1 MRHGPGRPPIGR
13 EPLPTGR
20 KCAAMDRGR
29 ARTVP
34 SVGVADTVSAWVE
47 MASEGWLQRWRL
59 QRGRQR
65 WRAAQVMTGAR
76 RRTDF
81 IVENFS
87 LSWCDGRHDRR
98 TAFTLQAC
106 TTAVCPFRPRQD
118 HPLAEF
124 ALARKRS
131 AVECFA
137 ACATKLFPV

>member
-1 MRHGPGRPPIGR
+1 MGGG
-13 EPLPTGR
+13 GF
-20 KCAAMDRGR
+20 RGL
-29 ARTVP
+29 ASEV
-34 SVGVADTVSAWVE
+34 VA
-47 MASEGWLQRWRL
+47 ASEG
-59 QRGRQR
+59 
-65 WRAAQVMTGAR
+65 AAEVAGGAGDDRCR

-87 LSWCDGRHDRR
+87 LSCCDGRHDRR
-98 TAFTLQAC
+98 TAFTVQAC

-137 ACATKLFPV
+137 ECATKLFPE